1 MTIATILVIASI
13 FMGSAQRLDNM
24 NCGQPPSPLA
34 VGFDGWCRDY
44 RNEIMRAIAAYPR
57 TDYYFAADGNDA
69 NDGLTA
75 IAPKQTVG
83 EMNTVLA
90 AGANRVLLNRGDT
103 WTTDDQILLGVDGN
117 AVGAYGVGSNPV
129 LQQDSDLVAAGA
141 AWSVSAGNMYVT
153 DVALTM
159 TTFGRV
165 IKENDRHADPLIR
178 TTSTLACT
186 NQTGSYFY
194 DTSSKLLYINLGG
207 ASPTGTAWRLFPVR
221 SGVTTDNGVRATADF
236 TWVDSIDFWGYGLSG
251 TTSDNTQ
258 VYPIQFT
265 PGANTDL
272 FVASNCGAFL
282 FRSHAIAA
290 YSSKGGTM
298 HVESCRTGWGE
309 YGTTGEATHIN
320 FYNDTAGELQ
330 ASAFWNTGM
339 YGWISDSERIGS
351 FIYGHSN
358 VAAQRHDL
366 ALAYGN
372 DLWEGP
378 YGIEKL
384 SQFPHEAGAY
394 PGDNDDITTRRD
406 FIVNETREMGS
417 SDAIKGHPYWNVR
430 VNCKYQLYWT
440 PTMSFPNLGEET
452 VSDERSTWHINCFWD
467 IECTVTDQ
475 TYWGLF
481 HNNANRARKNRMF
494 GSMYILRGEAT
505 NSVRLNRKG
514 SEANGVYEVQDCIFA
529 YVGNSTA
536 YLAIGN
542 DDSEQDHMLVYGFN
556 KNDATHGYSNVSE
569 AIDATV
575 MPEDRPPKPGD
586 QWYMTGAA
594 PTVLY
599 DVRNRPR
606 STTASSLGRY
616 EPALQSSSR
625 TSRWCGLSGD
635 RRRNMVGR

>member
-44 RNEIMRAIAAYPR
+44 RNEIMRAITAYPR

-69 NDGLTA
+69 NDGLSA

-90 AGANRVLLNRGDT
+90 AGANRVLLNRSDT

-117 AVGAYGVGSNPV
+117 AVGAYGVGNNPV

-141 AWSVSAGNMYVT
+141 AWSVSAGDMYVT

-178 TTSTLACT
+178 AASTLACT

-221 SGVTTDNGVRATADF
+221 QNTATDNGILVQADM
-236 TWVDSIDFWGYGLSG
+236 TLVEDVDLWGYGLSG
-251 TTSDNTQ
+251 TTSTTNQT
-258 VYPIQFT
+258 YPIKFE
-265 PGANTDL
+265 ASSDNDL
-272 FVASNCGAFL
+272 FVASNVGAFL
-282 FRSHAIAA
+282 FNLHAISSYSHA
-290 YSSKGGTM
+290 GGVM
-298 HVESCRTGWGE
+298 HVEACRTGWSE
-309 YGTTGEATHIN
+309 SITNPATHLN
-320 FYNDTAGELQ
+320 FYNDTAGSLQ
-330 ASAFWNTGM
+330 ASAFWNTAM
-339 YGWISDSERIGS
+339 YGSLGTTRVGTH
-351 FIYGHSN
+351 IYGHSN
-358 VAAQRHDL
+358 VATTRIAL
-366 ALAYGN
+366 ALCYDN
-372 DLWEGP
+372 EIWEGT
-378 YGIEKL
+378 YGVLK
-384 SQFPHEAGAY
+384 SAQFPHNAGAF
-394 PGDNDDITTRRD
+394 PGDADALNDRRDLIVNTTR
-406 FIVNETREMGS
+406 IVEAA
-417 SDAIKGHPYWNVR
+417 DAISEMPIHNVH
-430 VNCKYQLYWT
+430 VNCTYKVHIQGGGAGGDALEGSGTGVKSY
-440 PTMSFPNLGEET
+440 
-452 VSDERSTWHINCFWD
+452 WHINSLFD
-467 IECTVTDQ
+467 VTNVTQDDGW
-475 TYWGLF
+475 WGIF
-481 HNNANRARKNRMF
+481 HNPALNLRRHWMY
-494 GSMYILRGEAT
+494 GSTYIVRGECSAT
-505 NSVRLNRKG
+505 AGRYVRIDRKG
-514 SEANGVYEVQDCIFA
+514 THANSQYWVEDCIFA
-529 YVGNSTA
+529 YVGSSA
-536 YLAIGN
+536 AQLALGDN
-542 DDSEQDHMLVYGFN
+542 DSRMNHMLVYNFSAG
-556 KNDATHGYSNVSE
+556 DYGNVSE
-569 AIDATV
+569 AIVATTQ
-575 MPEDRPPKPGD
+575 PEDRPPKPGD